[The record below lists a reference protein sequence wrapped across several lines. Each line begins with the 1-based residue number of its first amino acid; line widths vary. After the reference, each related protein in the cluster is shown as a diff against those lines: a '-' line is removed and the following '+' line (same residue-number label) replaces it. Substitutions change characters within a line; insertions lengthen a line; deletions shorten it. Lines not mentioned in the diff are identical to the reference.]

1 MAEYLYLYELSML
14 INWQQL
20 LMVLVLFSLLIV
32 EIPVIRNKK

>member
-20 LMVLVLFSLLIV
+20 LMVLFSLLIV